1 MSYCGGRKR
10 KRKGN
15 SHWQSK
21 RSVCMYVFGSTLL
34 LRPEASCFRLHSL
47 WANEMHRL
55 SSTRRLRELVNGR
68 FGPLPMGRF
77 CQNLKRFFFWLPNQ
91 SYKRHCLKESKSTAT
106 SFQNDVVSPKIKA
119 QNTKYSQF
127 NSFPKSLKKTNEA
140 FYFSQ
145 KKKKNLCLYFI
156 YIIFILKI

>member
-1 MSYCGGRKR
+1 MSYCGGR

-55 SSTRRLRELVNGR
+55 STTRRLRELVNGR

-77 CQNLKRFFFWLPNQ
+77 CQNLKRFFFLVAKSVIQTTLFKRKQKHCCQLP
-91 SYKRHCLKESKSTAT
+91 
-106 SFQNDVVSPKIKA
+106 NDVVSPKIKA

-127 NSFPKSLKKTNEA
+127 NSFPKSLKKTMRLFILA
-140 FYFSQ
+140 K

>member
-1 MSYCGGRKR
+1 MSYSGGRKRKR

-55 SSTRRLRELVNGR
+55 STTRRLRELVNGR

-91 SYKRHCLKESKSTAT
+91 SYKRHCLKESKSTVA
-106 SFQNDVVSPKIKA
+106 SFQNEVVSPKIKA

-127 NSFPKSLKKTNEA
+127 NSFPKSLKKTMRLFILA
-140 FYFSQ
+140 
-145 KKKKNLCLYFI
+145 KKKKKTSV
-156 YIIFILKI
+156 FILYI